1 MRGCVLGLLV
11 VLLILCVGGAALGY
25 FVGIPWART
34 AISKGQMSLSNTM
47 ADAVTASVS
56 SRIEERALR
65 KGELVIRSADI
76 NVNNA
81 EVPGEFGIETGTDG
95 TWIYGLETEISPRGL
110 ALVVP
115 GEPDVTNAGHQ
126 MALAVPVVE
135 DGRVE
140 LTEVEVASG
149 VMRFFLSKDGF
160 EQGMEAGINRA
171 LQAHGLTPTSIT
183 MGNGQL
189 TILTEPAN
197 CAKGIARCPTETPI
211 EHLAAVSE
219 RHDSLIACV

>member
-34 AISKGQMSLSNTM
+34 AISKGRMSVSNTM

-56 SRIEERALR
+56 RRIEERALR
-65 KGELVIRSADI
+65 KGELVIRAADI
-76 NVNNA
+76 DVNNT
-81 EVPGEFGIETGTDG
+81 ELPGEAGIETGTDG
-95 TWIYGLETEISPRGL
+95 TWIYGLETEISPTGI

-115 GEPDVTNAGHQ
+115 GEPDATNAGHR

-135 DGRVE
+135 DRRVE
-140 LTEVEVASG
+140 LTEVEVAFG
-149 VMRFFLSKDGF
+149 VMRFFLSEDAF

-183 MGNGQL
+183 LRNGQMTIQTELESEPSTEVGAVPVLRQGLL
-189 TILTEPAN
+189 TMRP
-197 CAKGIARCPTETPI
+197 
-211 EHLAAVSE
+211 LAS
-219 RHDSLIACV
+219 S